1 MIVIK
6 DKAKASQFRREL
18 AAELSKPKNQINVA
32 EVKRIRAEIA
42 KAGYRCGANPRD
54 GFNFRVQE
62 WSKDAADR
70 AV

>member
-6 DKAKASQFRREL
+6 DKAKASQLRREL

-32 EVKRIRAEIA
+32 EVKRIRAEIS
-42 KAGYRCGANPRD
+42 KAGCRCGANPRD